1 MDEIVEL
8 IRRRA
13 CLAEARDA
21 ERAAH
26 AVLRTLSERIS
37 PEAAASLAVQL
48 PAELAEDLRPGG
60 GAGERYE
67 LEDFVGRI
75 AQRENLTEPEAVHRA
90 GVVLDVLG
98 RETVQVADEVWN
110 VLPEP
115 LRRLAEPDRLG
126 AA

>member
-1 MDEIVEL
+1 MNEIVEL

-13 CLAEARDA
+13 CLPEPRDA
-21 ERAAH
+21 ERVAH

-60 GAGERYE
+60 GAGKRFE
-67 LEDFVGRI
+67 LEEFVERI
-75 AQRENLTEPEAVHRA
+75 ARAAHLTEPEAVHRT

-98 RETVQVADEVWN
+98 RETVQVADEVWET
-110 VLPEP
+110 LPVP
-115 LRRLAEPDRLG
+115 LRRLVG
-126 AA
+126 VAAA